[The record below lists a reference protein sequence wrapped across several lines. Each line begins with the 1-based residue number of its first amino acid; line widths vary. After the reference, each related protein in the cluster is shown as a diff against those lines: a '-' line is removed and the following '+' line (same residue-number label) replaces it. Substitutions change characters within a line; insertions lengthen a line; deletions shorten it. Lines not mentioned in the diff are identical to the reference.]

1 MKLPDEALASFSICI
16 LLTLLI
22 VAMLLGY
29 LLRQWGISYVQEAG
43 VALVLGVG
51 AGLLVQYL
59 SGDQSEQK
67 WFTFQ
72 PRFFFLFLLPPIIF
86 DSGFGLNMK
95 AFFRNFVSICTFAFF
110 GTFVSAV
117 VSDATDPV
125 TVLAIFHS
133 LKVEPK
139 MYSLVF
145 GESVLND
152 AVAIVLYK
160 TLVSFKG
167 KTVSVKSCGLAVGQF
182 LTIFVGSFTV
192 GIVVALVSSLLF
204 KKASF
209 ARAKNTDTTLQV
221 AIAVLFPYCA
231 YMIAEGLTLSGIVA
245 ILFTGVTMA
254 HYTLKNLGAE
264 ASAQLKS
271 FFRVLAS
278 LAETFIFIYI
288 GEEMFLANQT
298 WRHISL
304 TGVAFGAV
312 LISRVFN
319 IFPGAWILNLFTK
332 RPEKKIPFTYQK
344 MLWFSGLRGGI
355 AFALALETFKDIPEA
370 HAQAILNATL
380 LIIVFTVIVNG
391 GLTVAALKSLKIQMG
406 YIESN
411 RKSYGEINFSG
422 VGAEDSGNRRISDA
436 KRSKVKSMES
446 IVKLQAYIKA
456 WKYNSSFEVLDRKYL
471 MPFFTLQ
478 TEYGNGSRGYSKMAM
493 DVELTDQGKEEND
506 DGGEGGGETAFSG
519 EDNQLEM
526 EGSDEDVEITLS
538 SQHSL
543 RLVPSRDLPKADLAE
558 GAEAAAEP

>member
-1 MKLPDEALASFSICI
+1 
-16 LLTLLI
+16 
-22 VAMLLGY
+22 
-29 LLRQWGISYVQEAG
+29 
-43 VALVLGVG
+43 
-51 AGLLVQYL
+51 
-59 SGDQSEQK
+59 
-67 WFTFQ
+67 
-72 PRFFFLFLLPPIIF
+72 
-86 DSGFGLNMK
+86 
-95 AFFRNFVSICTFAFF
+95 
-110 GTFVSAV
+110 
-117 VSDATDPV
+117 
-125 TVLAIFHS
+125 
-133 LKVEPK
+133 

-370 HAQAILNATL
+370 HAQVSQPCPPSPPDRLAPADVAILSPPTNARSQAILNATL

-411 RKSYGEINFSG
+411 RRSYGDINFSG

>member
-1 MKLPDEALASFSICI
+1 
-16 LLTLLI
+16 
-22 VAMLLGY
+22 
-29 LLRQWGISYVQEAG
+29 
-43 VALVLGVG
+43 
-51 AGLLVQYL
+51 
-59 SGDQSEQK
+59 
-67 WFTFQ
+67 
-72 PRFFFLFLLPPIIF
+72 
-86 DSGFGLNMK
+86 
-95 AFFRNFVSICTFAFF
+95 
-110 GTFVSAV
+110 
-117 VSDATDPV
+117 
-125 TVLAIFHS
+125 
-133 LKVEPK
+133 

-370 HAQAILNATL
+370 HAQVSQPCPPSPPDVSHPLTWQFFHLRQTL
-380 LIIVFTVIVNG
+380 
-391 GLTVAALKSLKIQMG
+391 A
-406 YIESN
+406 
-411 RKSYGEINFSG
+411 
-422 VGAEDSGNRRISDA
+422 RR
-436 KRSKVKSMES
+436 
-446 IVKLQAYIKA
+446 
-456 WKYNSSFEVLDRKYL
+456 
-471 MPFFTLQ
+471 
-478 TEYGNGSRGYSKMAM
+478 
-493 DVELTDQGKEEND
+493 
-506 DGGEGGGETAFSG
+506 
-519 EDNQLEM
+519 
-526 EGSDEDVEITLS
+526 
-538 SQHSL
+538 
-543 RLVPSRDLPKADLAE
+543 PS
-558 GAEAAAEP
+558 